1 MISMPACDR
10 LSLDVM
16 RRHLATDI
24 VGRHVYLLGRVDS
37 TTAVLRRLAE
47 RDAVEGTVVFAEEQ
61 AAGRAGEAAS
71 WRSSD
76 GVTLDLSVL
85 FRPEIAPGDVRLFAA
100 VGALALSDAVGTEG
114 AAADIRWPNDVVVG
128 DRTVGGVVVE
138 CATAGDRV
146 GHVILGLGVDVNLL
160 GDGIDIDRNV
170 FAARLLNLL
179 ETWRE
184 IFVTR
189 GRAAVL
195 AAWQARDG
203 LRGRRLEIRTGTAVW
218 QGRGRGIDPGGCLI
232 VEDAMGRPRRVAD
245 GAVRVLDVGHEED
258 V

>member
-10 LSLDVM
+10 LSLDLM
-16 RRHLATDI
+16 RRHLAAEI
-24 VGRHVYLLGRVDS
+24 VGRHVYLLGTVDS

-47 RDAVEGTVVFAEEQ
+47 RGAVEGTVVFAEEQ
-61 AAGRAGEAAS
+61 TAAADAAF
-71 WRSSD
+71 RSSPD
-76 GVTLDLSVL
+76 AITLELSVL

-100 VGALALSDAVGTEG
+100 VGALALTDAIGAEG
-114 AAADIRWPNDVVVG
+114 AAADVRWPSDVVIGERVVG
-128 DRTVGGVVVE
+128 AVTVDD
-138 CATAGDRV
+138 ATAGDRV
-146 GHVILGLGVDVNLL
+146 QHVILGFRVNVDVA
-160 GDGIDIDRNV
+160 GAGADRNV

-179 ETWRE
+179 EKWRE

-203 LRGRRLEIRTGTAVW
+203 LRGRRLQIRTGTAVW
-218 QGRGRGIDPGGCLI
+218 QGRGRGIDPSGCLI
-232 VEDAMGRPRRVAD
+232 VEDSGGRPRRVTD
-245 GAVRVLDVGHEED
+245 GEVRILDIGSEED